1 MFELLCCA
9 YDCKMEAADED
20 MANPD
25 DDVAGE
31 NAAETGADIALA
43 IKAVEVDDECIML
56 ELLLLPLLWL
66 PTMATPAATAAAF
79 GTKCESKP
87 PGNTACANWEAACDT
102 RAIGGKF

>member
-1 MFELLCCA
+1 
-9 YDCKMEAADED
+9 

-25 DDVAGE
+25 GE
-31 NAAETGADIALA
+31 MALDIEAETGADNALA

-56 ELLLLPLLWL
+56 ELLLLLLLWL

-87 PGNTACANWEAACDT
+87 PGNTACANWEAACDA
-102 RAIGGKF
+102 RAIGGRF